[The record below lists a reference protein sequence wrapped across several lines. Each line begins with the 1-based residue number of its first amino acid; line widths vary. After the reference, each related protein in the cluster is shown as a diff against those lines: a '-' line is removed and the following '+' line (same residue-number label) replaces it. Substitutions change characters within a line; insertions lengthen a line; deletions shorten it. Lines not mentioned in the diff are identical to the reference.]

1 MWRRRKDTMV
11 TTLIILFTMI
21 DNADSMQASHAF
33 PQTPAGLGD
42 GGRPKSRQR
51 EGRPDEEEMKNLQ

>member
-1 MWRRRKDTMV
+1 MV